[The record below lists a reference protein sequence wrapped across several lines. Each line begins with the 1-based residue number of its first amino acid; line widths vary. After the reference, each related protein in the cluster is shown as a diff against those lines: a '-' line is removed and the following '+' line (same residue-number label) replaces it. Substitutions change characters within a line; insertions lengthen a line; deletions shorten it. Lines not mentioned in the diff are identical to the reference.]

1 MGRERVSPS
10 RLDFRSGQHQQEPV
24 PKGGGMFQRA
34 WFHLQEDVPRDF
46 VEITRFWDTAATEG
60 GGDWTAG
67 IKMGRRE
74 DGDVW
79 VLDVQHV

>member
-1 MGRERVSPS
+1 
-10 RLDFRSGQHQQEPV
+10 
-24 PKGGGMFQRA
+24 MFQRA

>member
-10 RLDFRSGQHQQEPV
+10 RPDFRSGQHQQEPV

-46 VEITRFWDTAATEG
+46 VEITRFWDTSATEG